1 MTDARVPP
9 AGPDTPRTAAEA
21 AHEGLDRTI
30 LVALRDMGASA
41 PDRLATRIG
50 ASRAGVLQRLRW
62 LEARGSVVRQAVRH
76 GVGRP
81 RHLYDVTAEAQRS
94 LPANYDGLATTLLE
108 SVAAVGGDALVEEVF
123 EARRRLLRDRIE
135 ARFANVLGPTP
146 TLAARVRELAVI
158 QDESGYLCRATPLN
172 GVDGPLELREA
183 NCAILGA
190 AAGHPAACRAELRLF
205 EDVLQARVTR
215 ITHIASATAAAPHR
229 IEPRRSLR
237 GHPRGAYASSRST
250 WMRVAGSRRGTG
262 TSLTFGTNEAS
273 MAVRRDL
280 LLLVKAENPQPAE
293 HRELVADVRLEHLR
307 DRPC

>member
-9 AGPDTPRTAAEA
+9 AGPDTPRTAAQA
-21 AHEGLDRTI
+21 AHEGLDRAI

-123 EARRRLLRDRIE
+123 EARRRLLRDRIQ

-158 QDESGYLCRATPLN
+158 QDESGYLCRATPLD
-172 GVDGPLELREA
+172 GVEGPLELREA

-215 ITHIASATAAAPHR
+215 ITHIASGDRSCTYR
-229 IEPRRSLR
+229 IEPR
-237 GHPRGAYASSRST
+237 
-250 WMRVAGSRRGTG
+250 
-262 TSLTFGTNEAS
+262 EA
-273 MAVRRDL
+273 
-280 LLLVKAENPQPAE
+280 
-293 HRELVADVRLEHLR
+293 
-307 DRPC
+307 